1 MLKRSLNLK
10 SQQYLRRQLSMAT
23 PMNEDSTLMT
33 SKQKNNSILFCEG
46 LKLKDSLIDLD
57 KTYNLVD
64 EINERQ
70 RR

>member
-1 MLKRSLNLK
+1 
-10 SQQYLRRQLSMAT
+10 MAT

-33 SKQKNNSILFCEG
+33 SKQNNNSILFCEG